1 MNKIFALIIIQI
13 ALVRCFIWFFKHISL
28 ETGTKCIENNKNP
41 EAFNIQ
47 AIWKIHSKI
56 DIRADIKAFSVYPR
70 RLNELVSES
79 ADYP

>member
-1 MNKIFALIIIQI
+1 MIQI

-47 AIWKIHSKI
+47 AI
-56 DIRADIKAFSVYPR
+56 
-70 RLNELVSES
+70 
-79 ADYP
+79 